1 MKPINDT
8 MKMLLLAAGVF
19 ALAELGLF
27 FRDMRSAAKETS
39 ATMAEAKAAVC
50 ELRDYSREQLARLR
64 DPRNAKAID
73 AAIQTAAVFN
83 GTGRL
88 INTQLIPRA
97 MKTLDGLAESTAS
110 LNRMF
115 QSTDH
120 SVNAEITP
128 EVVRLLQ
135 SSDAALKE
143 LSTALRDASGRV
155 NASFDDL
162 HHLLSD
168 PAWVASLDSIQSATE
183 NVSGITAELERASQQ
198 MPEITTSINQIA
210 STSSRYRR
218 WILLSQIFS
227 LCVMPTRKR
236 QGIAG
241 IKLIPKHI
249 SKTASAICRQ
259 PRSSR
264 S

>member
-8 MKMLLLAAGVF
+8 LKIVLLAAAVF

-27 FRDMRSAAKETS
+27 FRDLRSAAKEAS
-39 ATMAEAKAAVC
+39 ATMAEAKATVS
-50 ELRDYSREQLARLR
+50 ELLDYSREQLARLR
-64 DPRNAKAID
+64 DPRNSKAID

-110 LNRMF
+110 LNRMIEE
-115 QSTDH
+115 TDH

-128 EVVRLLQ
+128 EAVRSLKSGDQ
-135 SSDAALKE
+135 ALKE
-143 LSTALRDASGRV
+143 LSTVLQEASGRA
-155 NASFDDL
+155 NASLDDI
-162 HHLLSD
+162 HSILSD
-168 PAWVASLDSIQSATE
+168 PAWVVSLNSIQSATG
-183 NVSGITAELERASQQ
+183 NVSGITAELEKASQQ
-198 MPEITTSINQIA
+198 MPEITKSVNQIS

-227 LCVMPTRKR
+227 AVAR
-236 QGIAG
+236 AFF
-241 IKLIPKHI
+241 
-249 SKTASAICRQ
+249 
-259 PRSSR
+259 
-264 S
+264 